1 MGDHTQNRDFK
12 ESVKVHHLVR
22 IQEKIDT
29 RNGSLIMVNAILKG
43 THTNSTYYDFRYL
56 YMDKNRTALCLPRG
70 FKINFNV
77 TVNVIVVAKR
87 QTKWVTTFSRQ
98 YGEDIRKRRKI
109 RISTLSS
116 LNMDMMMKSLWKNT
130 KGKHFIP

>member
-1 MGDHTQNRDFK
+1 
-12 ESVKVHHLVR
+12 
-22 IQEKIDT
+22 
-29 RNGSLIMVNAILKG
+29 MVNAILKG

-87 QTKWVTTFSRQ
+87 QTKWLRHFLANMEKIYVKTKDKNINVIIAK
-98 YGEDIRKRRKI
+98 YGHDDEELMEEYKR
-109 RISTLSS
+109 
-116 LNMDMMMKSLWKNT
+116 
-130 KGKHFIP
+130 

>member
-12 ESVKVHHLVR
+12 ESVKIHHLVR

-77 TVNVIVVAKR
+77 TVNVIVVAKQ
-87 QTKWVTTFSRQ
+87 QTKWLRHFLANMEKIYVKTKDKNINVIIAK
-98 YGEDIRKRRKI
+98 YGHDDEELMEEYKR
-109 RISTLSS
+109 
-116 LNMDMMMKSLWKNT
+116 
-130 KGKHFIP
+130 